1 MCTPNNEIKFCSCIE
16 GDIYEI
22 KNIYT
27 WTLSRYTGTKESKRL
42 GKIMIPTED
51 FENGISVENIIS
63 QLNTESIFDFEYT
76 PQERDTLDIIFNAK
90 NRTEY
95 KYFTIIFRDQIWQE
109 GRNPIFTSISKEIAA
124 GEIKITYKEENIFL
138 KHCENLKSKYGIEI
152 PESIKERCSNL
163 KNDSQD
169 PVYLAIK
176 DFKEYKIFY
185 NSEFMKYIAKKYF
198 RIYPDTEN
206 SDRLQLMVDEAQNS
220 FSLTEKKFVSKEA
233 NLSFINQ
240 CFNDLNNDLDECLSI
255 AIPVQNDQ
263 YLIVEGRLSGRTV
276 FKSKKDNRY
285 FKNISQ
291 KLKYEGFELS

>member
-1 MCTPNNEIKFCSCIE
+1 
-16 GDIYEI
+16 
-22 KNIYT
+22 
-27 WTLSRYTGTKESKRL
+27 
-42 GKIMIPTED
+42 MIPTED

-152 PESIKERCSNL
+152 PESIKVRCSNL

-185 NSEFMKYIAKKYF
+185 TSEFMKYIAKKYF

-240 CFNDLNNDLDECLSI
+240 CFNDLNKDLDECLSI